1 MSYRKLD
8 DNGDMVF
15 GNGSLDF
22 FINDV
27 DEVAQSIQTRLKL
40 YSGESFLNTS
50 AWVPLPAIVGK
61 DAQATIQPAMRQVI
75 VETPTNPTINSL
87 DYVYDPVDRKATLH
101 IDISTIYGQS
111 TITTEI

>member
-22 FINDV
+22 YSQSV
-27 DEVAQSIQTRLKL
+27 EEVAQSISTRIKL

-50 AWVPLPAIVGK
+50 AWLPLPAIVGK

-75 VETPTNPTINSL
+75 VETPTNPIINSL
-87 DYVYDPVDRKATLH
+87 DYAYDPAERKATLR
-101 IDISTIYGQS
+101 IDISTIYGQ
-111 TITTEI
+111 TQLTQEL